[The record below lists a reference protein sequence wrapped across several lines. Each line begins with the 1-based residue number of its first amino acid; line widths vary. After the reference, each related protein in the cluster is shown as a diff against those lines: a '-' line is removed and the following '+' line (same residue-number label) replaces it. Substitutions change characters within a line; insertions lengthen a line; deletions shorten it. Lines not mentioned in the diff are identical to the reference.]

1 MNMTTLLGVITTLMW
16 VDFFEVECLILKE
29 VNFLL

>member
-1 MNMTTLLGVITTLMW
+1 MTTLLGVITTLMW
-16 VDFFEVECLILKE
+16 VDFFEIESLILKE